1 MLYAV
6 RKIWPP
12 GSKNVPFP
20 RQKSPAHGGD
30 GRAFLKKDADGE
42 PGWTMIAHKV
52 LPPGRAVFS
61 GQRVAS
67 ENGASVPES
76 PPVRVTIPHATRRRS
91 SKSRKFIHSIHGNL
105 KIYIPTR
112 TRTEIL

>member
-20 RQKSPAHGGD
+20 RQKSPSHGGD
-30 GRAFLKKDADGE
+30 GRAFLKKDADGA

-76 PPVRVTIPHATRRRS
+76 PPVRVTIPHATRKRLAG
-91 SKSRKFIHSIHGNL
+91 SRKFVQTTHGNL
-105 KIYIPTR
+105 KIDFSIR
-112 TRTEIL
+112 ARREI